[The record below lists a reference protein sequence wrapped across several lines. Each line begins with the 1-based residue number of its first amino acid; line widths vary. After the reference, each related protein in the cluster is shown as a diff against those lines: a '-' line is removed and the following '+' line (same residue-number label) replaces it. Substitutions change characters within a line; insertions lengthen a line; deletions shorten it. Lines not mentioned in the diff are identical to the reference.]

1 VAGLDVLINNAGI
14 LHRSDFQTVTLEE
27 VNEAMAIN
35 LNVALRL
42 SQVRQANPGAKDKL
56 IQTQKTG

>member
-1 VAGLDVLINNAGI
+1 LDYAVGLDVLINNAGI
-14 LHRSDFQTVTLEE
+14 LHRSDFQNVTLEE

-42 SQVRQANPGAKDKL
+42 SQVRQANPAE
-56 IQTQKTG
+56 